1 MVKTAAAKSAA
12 VEPGMEAT
20 AMEATAMEATAME
33 AAAMEAA
40 TVETTAMETTTA
52 MRRFRGYGLD
62 QCEDTCQ
69 SGRSKAQAARRDD
82 ACHICLLPYI

>member
-12 VEPGMEAT
+12 VEPS
-20 AMEATAMEATAME
+20 MEATAMEATAME
-33 AAAMEAA
+33 AAAMETA

-69 SGRSKAQAARRDD
+69 SGRSKAQAARGAD
-82 ACHICLLPYI
+82 AFHICLTPLH

>member
-12 VEPGMEAT
+12 VEPS
-20 AMEATAMEATAME
+20 MEATAMEATAME
-33 AAAMEAA
+33 AAAM
-40 TVETTAMETTTA
+40 ETTAMETTTA

-69 SGRSKAQAARRDD
+69 SGRSKAQAARGAD
-82 ACHICLLPYI
+82 AFHICLTPLH